1 MNLDY
6 SNFTKQIVDFQK
18 MAFTNWISATTMV
31 QDHTT
36 SAVNTMLNQNAWIP
50 EQSRK
55 AAEEWIGV
63 CQQEQVRFKSLV
75 EKGFSSVEQLLSQDK
90 ASSPAKA
97 KKQKA

>member
-36 SAVNTMLNQNAWIP
+36 SAVNTILNQNAWIP
-50 EQSRK
+50 EQGRK
-55 AAEEWIGV
+55 AAEEWMGA
-63 CQQEQVRFKSLV
+63 CQQEQVRFKNLV
-75 EKGFSSVEQLLSQDK
+75 EKSFSSVEQLLSQGK
-90 ASSPAKA
+90 APRAAKA